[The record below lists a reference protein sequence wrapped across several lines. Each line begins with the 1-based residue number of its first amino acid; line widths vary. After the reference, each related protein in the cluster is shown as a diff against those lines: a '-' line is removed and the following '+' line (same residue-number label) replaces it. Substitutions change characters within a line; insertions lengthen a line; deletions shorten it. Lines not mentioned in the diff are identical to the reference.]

1 MSEEESNQEVS
12 NDDPKNQSPP
22 NPTVIIIFFGMVVL
36 FLLGLAYL
44 FWPKDE
50 ETPSTDVA
58 TAEIYQKEGAPTY
71 EIAILTKLTTNSS
84 T

>member
-12 NDDPKNQSPP
+12 NDEPKDQSPP
-22 NPTVIIIFFGMVVL
+22 NPTVIIIFFGMVLL

-50 ETPSTDVA
+50 ESPSTDVP
-58 TAEIYQKEGAPTY
+58 TVEIYHQGEAPAY
-71 EIAILTKLTTNSS
+71 EIAIITKLTTNSS

>member
-12 NDDPKNQSPP
+12 NDESINQSPP

-50 ETPSTDVA
+50 ETPSTDVP
-58 TAEIYQKEGAPTY
+58 TVEIHQQEGARTN
-71 EIAILTKLTTNSS
+71 EVVILAKT
-84 T
+84 

>member
-12 NDDPKNQSPP
+12 NDESINQSPP

-50 ETPSTDVA
+50 EIPSTEVP
-58 TAEIYQKEGAPTY
+58 TVEIRQQEGARPY
-71 EIAILTKLTTNSS
+71 EIAVLAKTKSNSS